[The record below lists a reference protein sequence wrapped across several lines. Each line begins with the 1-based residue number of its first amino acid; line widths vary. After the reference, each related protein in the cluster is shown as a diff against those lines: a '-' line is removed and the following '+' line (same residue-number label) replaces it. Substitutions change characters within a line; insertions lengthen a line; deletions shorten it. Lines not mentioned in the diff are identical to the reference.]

1 MLGIST
7 NTLLLYGIV
16 TAIPTLA
23 WLKWEFF
30 ARWKWS
36 RGGWWGKIKELLIL
50 AAIMG
55 LGLLT
60 AYLAQSFYLQF
71 KHVHPGVIAATTIFA
86 LLPVIIWTKFI
97 YKKRIAS
104 LETDIEKRR
113 EKWILIII
121 FVLGTLTVPL
131 LNLYYTYLE
140 LHPALNYYN
149 SLFTQMVGTQEL
161 SLQQLFPGTLDYD
174 LALAAY
180 EKAENLYRTLT
191 IIIDALLEEIIKIS
205 MMIFFVRIMKLV
217 RTIGDAIV
225 FSVLSGLGFAF
236 VENIIFFINVYTD
249 PEKTLP
255 VFLNVVIFRTIILSI
270 GHMTFSGIFGYFY
283 GLSKFALPVYE
294 EERWEGDK
302 FPLLNL
308 MAKLF
313 RTPLPNMFAAAL
325 VYEGIVLAMMT
336 HATFNTFIEFN
347 RRDYAVYLVLVTATY
362 VYYLTQRKAGHM
374 ILASLGRHR
383 MSLMAPV
390 DENVILEL
398 AGMWI
403 NEGKYKEVEEICE
416 RLEQKDPDNAV
427 VKLLHSKA
435 HDKRRI
441 KRAELALKSLF
452 FQEDIFEED
461 VSLFE
466 KFKQIREQRGEWK
479 PGDSAADPSGKLK
492 VDPFKKEAMGPK
504 APDVGPNSTTPSPFK
519 NLQK

>member
-23 WLKWEFF
+23 WLRWEFF
-30 ARWKWS
+30 KRWKWS
-36 RGGWWGKIKELLIL
+36 RGGWWGKAKELLIL
-50 AAIMG
+50 ATIMG
-55 LGLLT
+55 LGFLT
-60 AYLAQSFYLQF
+60 AYLAQSFYWQF
-71 KHVHPGVIAATTIFA
+71 KHVHPGVIAATTTFA
-86 LLPVIIWTKFI
+86 LLPVLIWTKFI
-97 YKKRIAS
+97 YKKRVAS
-104 LETDIEKRR
+104 LETDAEKRR
-113 EKWILIII
+113 EKWILLII

-131 LNLYYTYLE
+131 LNLYYNYLE

-149 SLFTQMVGTQEL
+149 SLFTQMVGTQ
-161 SLQQLFPGTLDYD
+161 QFDLD
-174 LALAAY
+174 LAAY
-180 EKAENLYRTLT
+180 EKAENLYRTFT

-205 MMIFFVRIMKLV
+205 MMIFVVRLLKLV

-236 VENIIFFINVYTD
+236 IENIIFFIDVYTD

-302 FPLLNL
+302 FPLLNSV
-308 MAKLF
+308 AKLF
-313 RTPLPNMFAAAL
+313 RTPLPNVFAAAL
-325 VYEGIVLAMMT
+325 VYEGIMLAMMT

-347 RRDYAVYLVLVTATY
+347 TRDYAVYLVLGTATY

-416 RLEQKDPDNAV
+416 RLEAKDPDNAV

-441 KRAELALKSLF
+441 KRAGLALQSLF

-479 PGDSAADPSGKLK
+479 AGQETGAKPKE
-492 VDPFKKEAMGPK
+492 DPFKKEASGPK
-504 APDVGPNSTTPSPFK
+504 APTVGPAQAQVQAPAATPPAQPPAPTPLFK